1 MKYSDQIKAL
11 AVAIDEK
18 EYIIKKLSA
27 KLGNL
32 EVQNA
37 DYSQIVKELSDK
49 LKLYENKYGTVFR
62 ASRNTSDQK

>member
-1 MKYSDQIKAL
+1 MKDSDQIKSL

-27 KLGNL
+27 ELGNL

-49 LKLYENKYGTVFR
+49 LKPVSYTHLTLPTKRIV
-62 ASRNTSDQK
+62 

>member
-1 MKYSDQIKAL
+1 MKDSDQIKSL

-27 KLGNL
+27 ELGNL

-49 LKLYENKYGTVFR
+49 LKLYENKYGTVFKP
-62 ASRNTSDQK
+62 ARNTSDQK

>member
-18 EYIIKKLSA
+18 DYIIKKLSA
-27 KLGNL
+27 ELGNL

-37 DYSQIVKELSDK
+37 DYSQL
-49 LKLYENKYGTVFR
+49 
-62 ASRNTSDQK
+62 

>member
-49 LKLYENKYGTVFR
+49 LELYESKYGTVFKPG
-62 ASRNTSDQK
+62 RNS